1 MNSFKTISGWG
12 GYPKTNS
19 EVISPRNID
28 EYKINLKKTF
38 IARGRGRSYGD
49 SANYKTVLQTSF
61 LDKIIHFDKINGL
74 ITCEAGITIKK
85 ILENIVPT
93 GWFIPV
99 SPGTSFATLGGS
111 IASDVHGKNHHR
123 SGSFGEHVKD
133 IKIMLGNGN
142 IENISTENNS
152 DLFYATCGGMGL
164 TGVILSATI
173 KLISIKS
180 SQIIQTELKSKSLED
195 TCSIFEENDKA
206 QYSVAWLDC
215 FAKEKSIGKG
225 IITLGE
231 HSEKGNLNFNI
242 KRKVNISKNFPS
254 FVLNKYSISMFN
266 KLYYAYHKNNRK
278 RLVHLFDYFYPL
290 DKINN
295 WNRLY
300 GKNGFI
306 QYQFV
311 IPNDQIV
318 NNLKLIFKKI
328 SEFGINPF
336 LGVLKKFGKQNDNLL
351 SFPMSGYTLAMDI
364 KIDKKLFKSIE
375 ELDKVVANLGGRI
388 YLTKDSLMKEEIF
401 KNSYTKWKQFEKIR
415 EKYGA
420 INRFRSDQSLRLGLK

>member
-19 EVISPRNID
+19 EVISPRSID

-254 FVLNKYSISMFN
+254 FVLNKYSISIFN

-328 SEFGINPF
+328 SEFGISPF
-336 LGVLKKFGKQNDNLL
+336 LSVLKKFGKQNDNLL

-375 ELDKVVANLGGRI
+375 ELDKIIINLGGRI
-388 YLTKDSLMKEEIF
+388 YLTKDSLMNEKTF
-401 KNSYTKWKQFEKIR
+401 KNSYKKWEQFENVR

-420 INRFRSDQSLRLGLK
+420 VNKFQSDQSLRLGLK

>member
-1 MNSFKTISGWG
+1 
-12 GYPKTNS
+12 
-19 EVISPRNID
+19 
-28 EYKINLKKTF
+28 
-38 IARGRGRSYGD
+38 
-49 SANYKTVLQTSF
+49 
-61 LDKIIHFDKINGL
+61 
-74 ITCEAGITIKK
+74 
-85 ILENIVPT
+85 
-93 GWFIPV
+93 
-99 SPGTSFATLGGS
+99 
-111 IASDVHGKNHHR
+111 
-123 SGSFGEHVKD
+123 
-133 IKIMLGNGN
+133 MLGNGN

-215 FAKEKSIGKG
+215 FAEEKSIGKG

-242 KRKVNISKNFPS
+242 KRKINISKNFPS
-254 FVLNKYSISMFN
+254 FILNKYSISMFN